1 MTLERNEA
9 DLRAELA
16 RYKDE
21 NYNARLYITKLEMEI
36 SPLKQE
42 IISYK
47 AQIKDLTAEID
58 SFQSAVSGHY
68 NVSLKHRGN
77 VNQILNQDIAFDYKL
92 TSADNLGKNLAYER
106 ADLLLYRNKDPKD
119 QKHPRD
125 PRDHR
130 QSSMSN

>member
-9 DLRAELA
+9 DLRAELS

-47 AQIKDLTAEID
+47 AQIKDLTDEID

-68 NVSLKHRGN
+68 NVSLKHRSS
-77 VNQILNQDIAFDYKL
+77 VTQILNQDIAFDYKL
-92 TSADNLGKNLAYER
+92 TSADNLGKNLA
-106 ADLLLYRNKDPKD
+106 
-119 QKHPRD
+119 
-125 PRDHR
+125 
-130 QSSMSN
+130 